1 MAEKVRR
8 SDDIDDMVYELEYE
22 PSIQVILTKEMLDSK
37 QASNNKLIVHEM
49 EAAGNQQ
56 ERAGTN
62 ECNQ

>member
-56 ERAGTN
+56 ATAQER
-62 ECNQ
+62 QK